1 VRATPTI
8 TQVIEAIG
16 APDAAK
22 AWAKN
27 IARWSY
33 LYACRRPELTIEL
46 VDGTHKRRRRSLGMA
61 KRVCEDWAGFL
72 WTENASIEAGG
83 DAEQAFLD
91 TVFGEDFTER
101 IAQDIEVSFAKGTGA
116 IEILV
121 DDLTMNMAT
130 GEMILGQGG
139 DIDLGFVPAECI
151 IPLKWN
157 RGEIEEVAFISWCGR
172 KVEVREHR
180 GDKALRTITNRRFEF
195 QDDTGLGKLREIEIA
210 PGTVPYMELV
220 DAPPMFAI
228 ISPAITN
235 NIDPE
240 SPFGISI
247 FANAEDHLDTADTAF
262 DNFAEDMRLGGKMVF
277 IPDTMLR
284 KDKTTKEVIYPQA
297 DKQNLFVAIEN
308 ATGETG
314 EKITEYNPDLRVGD
328 NKEAIE
334 FALSMIGFFC
344 GMGEDRYTFTGG
356 GVKTATEVIAENSD
370 LFRNRKKHLLKLSSS
385 LSQLATAVLYAAQQF
400 LGEKVDPSVEISV
413 KSDDSVIE
421 DDGAR
426 EARGLKLV
434 AAGVL
439 SERSFLVDYKG
450 YTEEDADQ
458 EMALI
463 GASSKA
469 LPLFAGA

>member
-16 APDAAK
+16 APKSAEH
-22 AWAKN
+22 WAKN

-33 LYACRRPELTIEL
+33 LFACRRPELTIEL
-46 VDGTHKRRRRSLGMA
+46 VDGQHKRRRRSLGMA
-61 KRVCEDWAGFL
+61 KRVAEDWSGFL
-72 WTENASIEAGG
+72 WTENASVEAGG
-83 DAEQAFLD
+83 DKEQAYLD
-91 TVFGEDFTER
+91 TIFGDDFTER

-116 IEILV
+116 IEILLEG
-121 DDLTMNMAT
+121 LTMNLDT
-130 GEMILGQGG
+130 GALILGSGG
-139 DIDLGFVPAECI
+139 EIDLGFVPAECI
-151 IPLKWN
+151 IPISWN
-157 RGEIEEVAFISWCGR
+157 RGEIEEVAFVSWCGGEI
-172 KVEVREHR
+172 EVREHR
-180 GDKALRTITNRRFEF
+180 GDHDLRTITNRRFKCADES
-195 QDDTGLGKLREIEIA
+195 GIGKLTEIDLA
-210 PGTVPYMELV
+210 PGVVPYMELV
-220 DAPPMFAI
+220 DAPAMFCI

-262 DNFAEDMRLGGKMVF
+262 DNFGEDMRLGGKMVF

-284 KDKTTKEVIYPQA
+284 KDKATKQVIYPQA
-297 DKQNLFVAIEN
+297 DKQNLFIAVEN
-308 ATGETG
+308 ATGEDG
-314 EKITEYNPDLRVGD
+314 QKIHEYNPSLRVDD
-328 NKEAIE
+328 NKAAVE

-385 LSQLATAVLYAAQQF
+385 LSKLATGVLYAAQQF
-400 LGEKVDPSVEISV
+400 LGESVDPSVEISIN
-413 KSDDSVIE
+413 SDDSVIE

-434 AAGVL
+434 GAGVL
-439 SERSFLVDYKG
+439 SERTFLIDYRG
-450 YTEEDADQ
+450 YTELDADA
-458 EMALI
+458 EIARI
-463 GASSKA
+463 REGTAA
-469 LPLFAGA
+469 TPLFAG